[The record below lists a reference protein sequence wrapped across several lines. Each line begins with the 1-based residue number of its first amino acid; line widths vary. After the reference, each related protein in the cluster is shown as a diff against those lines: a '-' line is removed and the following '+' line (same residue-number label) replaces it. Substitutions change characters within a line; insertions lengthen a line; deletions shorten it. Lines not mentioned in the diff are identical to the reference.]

1 MLAAVLVMARFV
13 KHCEMLPIQGSPTAT
28 DHLENEEF
36 LISNGITQEEIE
48 EFHRTSMYTLLY

>member
-1 MLAAVLVMARFV
+1 MLAAVLILACCA
-13 KHCEMLPIQGSPTAT
+13 CEMLPIQGSPTAT
-28 DHLENEEF
+28 DQLDNKEF